1 VKIAFHT
8 PLNRYGDGAPSGDR
22 LMARQLVT
30 LLEELGHAVEIIPAE
45 RSFMRE
51 PDPALLAALKDAARG
66 VIAALTERWQ
76 TPQARP
82 DLFFTYH
89 CHYRAPDLIGPAL
102 VEHFD
107 LPYLLA
113 EASDAQKRFAGPWS
127 EAAAL
132 ARAAILRADLHLC
145 MTARDREGLARLIP
159 EPERLI
165 DLPPFLLGVEA
176 VPERLDRT
184 SATASQTK
192 LGAAT
197 CPLPPC
203 GGELERGVDSREAD
217 RERQFDAAH
226 PVTLLPTLPH
236 KGGGLEPVTGGG
248 DSPRTSSQETP
259 VRLIAVAMM
268 RPGNKTACYHF
279 LARTLARIA
288 DLPWTLT
295 LIGDGAERPAIEA
308 AFAGFPPGRIRF
320 LGKQTRADILAQLA
334 GHDLFAWPGLNEA
347 YGVVYLEAQAAGL
360 AVAALDSGGVP
371 AVVDRNR
378 TALLAPHGDEAALA
392 AAIAR
397 LIGDAELRVRMGS
410 AAQVFAR
417 QERNGDGARKI
428 LAGALDA
435 TIAWHGRKALEIAP

>member
-1 VKIAFHT
+1 MKIAFHT
-8 PLNRYGDGAPSGDR
+8 PLNRYGDGVPSGDR
-22 LMARQLVT
+22 LMAHQLVT

-113 EASDAQKRFAGPWS
+113 EASDAQKRFTGPWS

-145 MTARDREGLARLIP
+145 MTARDREGLSRLIP
-159 EPERLI
+159 EADRLI
-165 DLPPFLLGVEA
+165 DLPPFLLGVE
-176 VPERLDRT
+176 EISEH
-184 SATASQTK
+184 SAAPRD
-192 LGAAT
+192 GN
-197 CPLPPC
+197 
-203 GGELERGVDSREAD
+203 
-217 RERQFDAAH
+217 
-226 PVTLLPTLPH
+226 
-236 KGGGLEPVTGGG
+236 EPV
-248 DSPRTSSQETP
+248 Q
-259 VRLIAVAMM
+259 LIAVAMM
-268 RPGNKTACYHF
+268 RQGNKAACYLF

-295 LIGDGAERPAIEA
+295 LIGDGPERPAIEA
-308 AFAGFPPGRIRF
+308 AFAGFPPGRVRF

-334 GHDLFAWPGLNEA
+334 THDLFVWPGLNEA

-360 AVAALDSGGVP
+360 PVAALDSGGVP
-371 AVVDRNR
+371 AVVAQDRS
-378 TALLAPHGDEAALA
+378 ALLAPHGDEAGLA
-392 AAIAR
+392 ATIAR
-397 LIGDAELRVRMGS
+397 LIGDPALRARMGA
-410 AAQVFAR
+410 AAQGFAR
-417 QERNGDGARKI
+417 RERNGDSARAI
-428 LAGALDA
+428 LAAALAAASARHSSTTVRGA
-435 TIAWHGRKALEIAP
+435 P

>member
-30 LLEELGHAVEIIPAE
+30 LLEELGHAVEIVPAQ
-45 RSFMRE
+45 RSFMHE
-51 PDPALLAALKDAARG
+51 PDPALLAAHKQAARD
-66 VIAALTERWQ
+66 VIAVLGERWQ
-76 TPQARP
+76 VPGVRP
-82 DLFFTYH
+82 DLVFTYH
-89 CHYRAPDLIGPAL
+89 CHYRAPDLIGPVLA
-102 VEHFD
+102 ERFD

-113 EASDAQKRFAGPWS
+113 EASDAQKRFDGPWV
-127 EAAAL
+127 EAARL
-132 ARAAILRADLHLC
+132 AREAILRADAHLC
-145 MTARDREGLARLIP
+145 MTERDREGLSRLIR
-159 EPERLI
+159 EPDRLI
-165 DLPPFLLGVEA
+165 DLPPFLLGVEE

-226 PVTLLPTLPH
+226 PVTPLPTLPH

-268 RPGNKTACYHF
+268 RPGNKAACYHF

-295 LIGDGAERPAIEA
+295 LIGDGPERPAIEA

-320 LGKQTRADILAQLA
+320 LGKQERADILAQLA
-334 GHDLFAWPGLNEA
+334 AHDLFVWPGLNEA

-360 AVAALDSGGVP
+360 AVAALASGGVP
-371 AVVDRNR
+371 AVVAQGR
-378 TALLAPHGDEAALA
+378 TALLAPHGDEAGLAATIAKLIGDPALRA
-392 AAIAR
+392 GMGAAARRFAREERNGEGARAILATALDAAIAR
-397 LIGDAELRVRMGS
+397 HRRRAV
-410 AAQVFAR
+410 
-417 QERNGDGARKI
+417 
-428 LAGALDA
+428 AGA
-435 TIAWHGRKALEIAP
+435 P